1 MISNRKTFCVFHL
14 FHKYLIQY
22 SSCTTR
28 ITCCKHRE
36 KKESSPNYF
45 HKAVRWGCFLFSVYS
60 ILMIKY
66 SFRRLHFL
74 FSPCFSVCT
83 SSTYARV
90 SCRNRLFVVS
100 GKGSSGLSPHFH
112 FIAGS
117 ILAIKP
123 CLSQALPFFAPE
135 TKTTDPTEKRIK
147 KCRICEK
154 QGKRK
159 N

>member
-1 MISNRKTFCVFHL
+1 MMMKRKRILLNYTMISNRKTFCVFHL

-90 SCRNRLFVVS
+90 SCRDWLFVVS
-100 GKGSSGLSPHFH
+100 GKGSSGLLRTKKVGAASRLDDNLHTSISLQVVFSP
-112 FIAGS
+112 
-117 ILAIKP
+117 
-123 CLSQALPFFAPE
+123 
-135 TKTTDPTEKRIK
+135 
-147 KCRICEK
+147 
-154 QGKRK
+154 
-159 N
+159 